1 MRIWIDGEAPDVAAL
16 AVPALMNYGHF
27 TAMQVRDGAVR
38 GLANHLRRVDA
49 AHREL
54 FGHGLDLEL
63 VRSRWALAARH
74 QPDAYLRATFYETPD
89 GQTHDLVAVRAP
101 VDPSDVPQRLRSVT
115 YVRPLAHLKHVGTFA
130 QIYYG
135 QEAERASFDDALLAT
150 GQGEAA
156 ETTIAN
162 IGFVVGG
169 RVVWPTAPAL
179 HGIGQQLL
187 EAALPAEHAPVR
199 LADVP
204 GFDGAFT
211 VNSVGVVPVAQI
223 DSHRFHEPGATV
235 AAVIAAHAELPW
247 DRLDRLQRREN
258 HQDLVPGVVGGNPQ
272 LAGPAAD
279 FPPAEAGV
287 EVFESHAAAGGEV
300 KLLQAHLVAGDA
312 AEAAH
317 QGRSDAP
324 VAVGRPGLQV
334 VDGAPVGDERTG
346 VAAEDDPPGE
356 SPADAGEQDPG

>member
-1 MRIWIDGEAPDVAAL
+1 VRLWIDGEAATAAAL
-16 AVPALMNYGHF
+16 AVPALVNYGHF
-27 TAMQVRDGAVR
+27 TAMQIRHGAVR

-63 VRSRWALAARH
+63 MRARWALAARH

-101 VDPSDVPQRLRSVT
+101 VDPSEVPQRLRSVT
-115 YVRPLAHLKHVGTFA
+115 YVRPVAHLKHVGTFA
-130 QIYYG
+130 QIHYG
-135 QEAERASFDDALLAT
+135 QEAEQAGFDDALLVT

-187 EAALPAEHAPVR
+187 EAVLPPSGMPAEHAPVR
-199 LADVP
+199 LMEVP

-211 VNSVGVVPVAQI
+211 INSVGVVPVAQI
-223 DSHRFHEPGATV
+223 DDHRFPEPSATV
-235 AAVIAAHAELPW
+235 AAVITAHAELPW
-247 DRLDRLQRREN
+247 DPL
-258 HQDLVPGVVGGNPQ
+258 
-272 LAGPAAD
+272 
-279 FPPAEAGV
+279 
-287 EVFESHAAAGGEV
+287 
-300 KLLQAHLVAGDA
+300 
-312 AEAAH
+312 
-317 QGRSDAP
+317 
-324 VAVGRPGLQV
+324 
-334 VDGAPVGDERTG
+334 
-346 VAAEDDPPGE
+346 
-356 SPADAGEQDPG
+356 